1 MSKQSNNIK
10 VSVADIIK
18 LFHTAPELAYEQL
31 ISSSYYFRKQPKTF
45 WDAYMQLDHDQLSKQ
60 FPDSVD
66 TFNQVVWLKLFYDL
80 NEFYKTERAKNI
92 EALTALNPDETSLTK
107 SLFLCLELGE
117 TSVQQTNYPNYSE
130 ESLEAIKILLREVLP
145 LLKSEN
151 KSSYSLELAQ
161 LSNSLIKVQ
170 VDMALLE
177 EFLDACVWADFEMI
191 KKEDSK
197 GFVLSLPD
205 GKPKCENLFVLNNL
219 KTFVKRDFKR
229 KESHPKISEEEHF
242 KKNDPKWKT
251 QEGLAIVIHSSGMT
265 VTNQTPGTTSLQA
278 EDDSILTD
286 MTSED
291 PKKRELAT
299 FKMLMNQQEQNFHY
313 QYRQALSQIYQPN
326 DEIDIH
332 ALHVEID
339 ANNFV
344 SLYELLCAM
353 SCLIAR
359 ADAFRYIDEI
369 PKGGSIKSIKRS
381 VLDLIS
387 QQQPELSE
395 QEKVI
400 RANSEIVHHFKM
412 FDDHYEQKIFSFF
425 TEENILGWFAKVEEL
440 KSKSQKELKA
450 IINLFSSFNSP
461 LPFNPIYKI
470 ENTYHFSYTTCTCG
484 KFNLNQLLYDNYISD
499 KLFKSNP
506 KYQPINE
513 RRLIGK
519 NHKNREIR
527 FSNSLKELFLT
538 VTPFVEAR
546 LEFGGPHSNYDFGDL
561 KGEFDLIAYFE
572 NENIIF
578 PIQIKLCNT
587 SPRSEK
593 RKEEWISNHIEQKA
607 IQQVI
612 KDVTLL
618 QSKTGIKF
626 VADKLKTKN
635 EIKAPFIYPLIVS
648 DNFFADHVSFPFNE
662 KDDCVICVSYFELK
676 HLLLNQKVHD
686 KQADLLPFENSNAAS
701 HLIEAIETNSFWN
714 FLNEIADNFKFS
726 KTLSAI
732 TEDWKIEMTV

>member
-10 VSVADIIK
+10 VSVADIVQ
-18 LFHTAPELAYEQL
+18 LFQTAPEQAYEQL
-31 ISSSYYFRKQPKTF
+31 ITSSYYFHKQPKNF
-45 WDAYMQLDHDQLSKQ
+45 WNAYMQLDHDKLSKQ

-80 NEFYKTERAKNI
+80 NEFYKTERANNI

-117 TSVQQTNYPNYSE
+117 TSVQPTNFPNYSE

-161 LSNSLIKVQ
+161 LSNNLIKVQ

-205 GKPKCENLFVLNNL
+205 GKPKSENLFVLNYL

-251 QEGLAIVIHSSGMT
+251 QEGLATVIHSSGMI
-265 VTNQTPGTTSLQA
+265 VTSQTPGTTSLQA
-278 EDDSILTD
+278 EDESILTD

-291 PKKRELAT
+291 PKKRESAT

-339 ANNFV
+339 ANTFV

-359 ADAFRYIDEI
+359 ADAFRYIGEF
-369 PKGGSIKSIKRS
+369 PNSGSIKSIKRS

-387 QQQPELSE
+387 QQKPELSAN
-395 QEKVI
+395 EKESM
-400 RANSEIVHHFKM
+400 ANSEIVHHFKM
-412 FDDHYEQKIFSFF
+412 FDEHYEQKIFFFF

-484 KFNLNQLLYDNYISD
+484 KFNLNQLLYDYYISD

-506 KYQPINE
+506 KYQSLNE
-513 RRLIGK
+513 RRLIGE
-519 NHKNREIR
+519 NQRNREIR
-527 FSNSLKELFLT
+527 FTKSLNELFQT

-546 LEFGGPHSNYDFGDL
+546 LEFGDPKLNYDFKDL
-561 KGEFDLIAYFE
+561 KGEFDLLAYFE
-572 NENIIF
+572 KENIIF
-578 PIQIKLCNT
+578 PIQVKLSNV

-593 RKEEWISNHIEQKA
+593 RKKEWIIKRIEEEGIK
-607 IQQVI
+607 QVVKDI
-612 KDVTLL
+612 KLL
-618 QSKTGIKF
+618 ESKSGLKF
-626 VADKLKTKN
+626 VADKLKTER
-635 EIKAPFIYPLIVS
+635 EIKAPLIYPLIVS
-648 DNFFADHVSFPFNE
+648 DNFFADHISFPFNE
-662 KDDCVICVSYFELK
+662 NDDCVICVSYFELK

-686 KQADLLPFENSNAAS
+686 KQADFLPLENSNVAT

-714 FLNEIADNFKFS
+714 FLNEFADDFKFS

-732 TEDWKIEMTV
+732 TDDWKIEMKV